1 LSPLQTEDKTKSL
14 GQVKRRS
21 REALLNSNDPIVT
34 LKMIDSIQGLG
45 IGHHLE
51 DEINVQ
57 LGRICDWDLSQDL
70 FATSLQ
76 FRLLRHNGWPTCS
89 GTYCIIILDQ
99 LHAYALNFPIV
110 WSILSCPERN
120 KQLKHNILEKN

>member
-14 GQVKRRS
+14 GEVKRRS

-51 DEINVQ
+51 DEINIQ
-57 LGRICDWDLSQDL
+57 LGRICDWDPSQDL
-70 FATSLQ
+70 NATSLQ

-89 GTYCIIILDQ
+89 GILHYYFGSTSCICFEFSYTLV
-99 LHAYALNFPIV
+99 HFVMP
-110 WSILSCPERN
+110 R
-120 KQLKHNILEKN
+120 EK